1 MKKLVCFL
9 FVFIL
14 TFSSFAAFGVSA
26 EEKQPLKVLAIGNSY
41 SNNTTEYVSKIAES
55 MGYDIE
61 ATSLYYPGCSLKQ
74 HVTKY
79 ENDIADYVL
88 FVNGKTDWKYLTLK
102 EALESKQYD
111 IITLQDSPPAVSFT
125 SFYTEEEPT
134 LTKLYGYVKLH
145 QPNAQIMMHE
155 TWAYCVET
163 IRGGGD
169 YTQVYY
175 ESNAAM
181 QEVLTE
187 NYRKAAELLGG
198 IKVIQFGKAVN
209 LAVDE
214 FGFSESISD
223 RDAVYNDTI
232 SHLNKTGSYL
242 ASCVWV
248 ETLTGEDVR
257 KATFTANIECADMLK
272 EIAHESVSGEK
283 DSIKGDF
290 RVFETAN
297 GLKLLRDYR
306 EIGEDGIVDIPQ
318 KIDGK
323 NVKIISDG
331 IYKFENNI
339 KQVNIPKG
347 ISIIETGAFKNFKLN
362 FVQETFEETK
372 ENTPFLLIFAVIF
385 VSFVAVLAVFLIK
398 IVRKRTTKNKKTT

>member
-1 MKKLVCFL
+1 MKKIVCL
-9 FVFIL
+9 FTVLLLI
-14 TFSSFAAFGVSA
+14 SACVGSFTATA
-26 EEKQPLKVLAIGNSY
+26 EVKQPLKVLAIGNSY
-41 SNNTTEYVSKIAES
+41 SNNTTEFVSKIAES

-102 EALESKQYD
+102 QALENKQYD
-111 IITLQDSPPAVSFT
+111 IITLQDSPPAVNFSSFH
-125 SFYTEEEPT
+125 TEEEPY
-134 LTKLYGYVKLH
+134 LKKLYGYVKLH

-155 TWAYCVET
+155 TWAYCGET

-214 FGFSESISD
+214 FGFSESIND
-223 RDAVYNDTI
+223 RDTVYNDTI

-248 ETLTGEDVR
+248 ETLTGADVR
-257 KATFTANIECADMLK
+257 KATFTANIECADILK

-283 DSIKGDF
+283 STVKGDF

-297 GLKLLRDYR
+297 GLKLLKDYR
-306 EIGEDGIVDIPQ
+306 EIGEDGIVDIPTT
-318 KIDGK
+318 IDGK
-323 NVKIISDG
+323 KVKIISRG
-331 IYKFENNI
+331 IYKFEDDI
-339 KQVNIPKG
+339 KQVNVPTSL
-347 ISIIETGAFKNFKLN
+347 SIIETGAFKNFKLN
-362 FVQETFEETK
+362 FVEETK
-372 ENTPFLLIFAVIF
+372 EEKEFPIVTVAIVI
-385 VSFVAVLAVFLIK
+385 VAVVVILISVL
-398 IVRKRTTKNKKTT
+398 IVISAKLVNKKKKSV

>member
-1 MKKLVCFL
+1 MKKLFCFWL
-9 FVFIL
+9 VLLILCSFVG
-14 TFSSFAAFGVSA
+14 SFGVAA
-26 EEKQPLKVLAIGNSY
+26 EEKKPLKVLAIGNSY
-41 SNNTTEYVSKIAES
+41 SNNTTEFVSKIAES

-61 ATSLYYPGCSLKQ
+61 ATSLYYPGCSLKL

-88 FVNGKTDWKYLTLK
+88 FVNGKTNWQYLTLK
-102 EALESKQYD
+102 EALTTKEYD
-111 IITLQDSPPAVSFT
+111 IITLQDSPAAINFN

-134 LTKLYGYVKLH
+134 IVKLYDYVKLH
-145 QPNAQIMMHE
+145 QPNAEIMLHQ
-155 TWAYCVET
+155 TWAYCAES

-181 QEVLTE
+181 LAEIA
-187 NYRKAAELLGG
+187 NCYSKAAELLGG
-198 IKVIQFGKAVN
+198 IPIIDFGKAVN

-214 FGFSESISD
+214 FGFGESIAD
-223 RDAVYNDTI
+223 RDTVYNDTI

-257 KATFTANIECADMLK
+257 KATYTANIECADILK

-283 DSIKGDF
+283 DTVKGDF
-290 RVFETAN
+290 RVFETVN

-306 EIGEDGIVDIPQ
+306 AVGQDGIVDIPQ

-323 NVKIISDG
+323 PVKIISDG
-331 IYKFENNI
+331 IYKFENKI
-339 KQVNIPKG
+339 KQVNIPTG
-347 ISIIETGAFKNFKLN
+347 LSIIETGAFKNFKLN
-362 FVQETFEETK
+362 FVEETFEEAE
-372 ENTPFLLIFAVIF
+372 ENVFSLTTLVIIIAACVVLLAVILF
-385 VSFVAVLAVFLIK
+385 FIIRAK
-398 IVRKRTTKNKKTT
+398 KDNKG

>member
-1 MKKLVCFL
+1 MKKLACFL
-9 FVFIL
+9 LIFIL
-14 TFSSFAAFGVSA
+14 MLFSFAAFGVSA
-26 EEKQPLKVLAIGNSY
+26 EEKQPLKILAIGNSY

-102 EALESKQYD
+102 EALTTKQYD
-111 IITLQDSPPAVSFT
+111 IITLQDNPAAINFN
-125 SFYTEEEPT
+125 SFYTEKEPT
-134 LTKLYGYVKLH
+134 ITKLYDYVKLH

-155 TWAYCVET
+155 TWAYCAET

-187 NYRKAAELLGG
+187 NYKKAAELLGG

-214 FGFSESISD
+214 FGFSESIAD

-232 SHLNKTGSYL
+232 SHLNKTGSFL

-257 KATFTANIECADMLK
+257 KAAYTANIECADMLK

-283 DSIKGDF
+283 DSVKGDF

-297 GLKLLRDYR
+297 GIKLLRDYR

-323 NVKIISDG
+323 SVKIISDG

-347 ISIIETGAFKNFKLN
+347 INIIETGAFKNFKLN
-362 FVQETFEETK
+362 FVEETFDETK
-372 ENTPFLLIFAVIF
+372 EKDFPLVTLVMIIVICIT
-385 VSFVAVLAVFLIK
+385 VLTVFLIFLN
-398 IVRKRTTKNKKTT
+398 RAKKDNQTEK